1 MKCIN
6 ISCLGARFV
15 ISWRN
20 YGLKQGIPW
29 HFFCFFLFLYNLTQR
44 GSVEN
49 IVLYHKNRIKNNNS
63 MAYGGGYLWICGV
76 LFCGVC
82 GGGVGVEAST

>member
-1 MKCIN
+1 MKGIN

-15 ISWRN
+15 SSWSS

-29 HFFCFFLFLYNLTQR
+29 NCLFLFYIEADTT
-44 GSVEN
+44 
-49 IVLYHKNRIKNNNS
+49 RICRKYRLIQQKNNEINNN
-63 MAYGGGYLWICGV
+63 MAYGGRYLWFWG
-76 LFCGVC
+76 LWFCGVC